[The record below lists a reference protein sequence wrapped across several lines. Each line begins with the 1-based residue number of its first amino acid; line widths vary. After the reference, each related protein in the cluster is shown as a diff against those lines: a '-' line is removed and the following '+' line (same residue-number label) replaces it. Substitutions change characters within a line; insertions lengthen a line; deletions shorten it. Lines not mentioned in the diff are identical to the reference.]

1 MEKVTK
7 EELLAAAKALNETGL
22 STIKV
27 KTVAIKEEDL
37 KILFIKACEAVP
49 EDKED
54 QLPDDPICNVYNGLI
69 AEGEAAEAEKK
80 KAEKSKAKEKP
91 ESGKKDKAKDA
102 APASAKKPAKEKKE
116 KASVSE
122 RSEKKFGKFK
132 VAADL
137 FKEGKSEAVI
147 VAKVAKG
154 LMDDGRDEAA
164 ASYRAKEI
172 YKIVKTILG

>member
-1 MEKVTK
+1 
-7 EELLAAAKALNETGL
+7 LNETKL
-22 STIKV
+22 SLTKV
-27 KTVAIKEEDL
+27 KTVAVKEEEL
-37 KILFIKACEAVP
+37 KIQFIKACEATP

-54 QLPDDPICNVYNGLI
+54 QLPDDPVCNVYNRLV
-69 AEGEAAEAEKK
+69 AEAEAAEAEKK
-80 KAEKSKAKEKP
+80 KAEKAKAKEKP
-91 ESGKKDKAKDA
+91 EPGKKSKDT
-102 APASAKKPAKEKKE
+102 APAPGKKSVKEKKE

-137 FKEGKSEAVI
+137 FKEGKSEDVI
-147 VAKVAKG
+147 VAKITKG
-154 LMDDGRDEAA
+154 LMEDGRDEAA